1 MSWTAPRTWTSSEVI
16 SAAIMNT
23 HVRDEFLETAP
34 AKASAAAQQ
43 VFSTAANAIA
53 MVTGSKYKTADE
65 TVNNSTTLQNDDHL
79 AWTVAANEVWAFHGF
94 LYFTVASGDPGA
106 KWTFTVPA
114 SCTGWYLVNGP
125 AANVDGAGVA
135 DQAFPG
141 AIATTRTYGVSGL
154 TSFLVALDGVIINGA
169 NAGTVQ
175 FQWAQN
181 SLVASDLKLKLGSY
195 LDLKRLA

>member
-1 MSWTAPRTWTSSEVI
+1 MPYTAPATPSPGDVLT
-16 SAAIMNT
+16 AAFWNT
-23 HVRDEFLETAP
+23 HVRDRILQTPEAL
-34 AKASAAAQQ
+34 ASAAAQQ
-43 VFSTAANAIA
+43 YFSTGANAGA
-53 MVTGSKYKTADE
+53 MVHGSKYKSADE

-79 AWTVAANEVWAFHGF
+79 AFSIAANEVWAFRAF

-114 SCTGWYLVNGP
+114 SCTGWYLLNGP
-125 AANVDGAGVA
+125 AANVDGAIVA
-135 DQAFPG
+135 DQAGPV
-141 AIATTRTYGVSGL
+141 AIATTRTYGVTGL
-154 TSFLVALDGVIINGA
+154 TSFLVAFDGVIVNGA

-181 SLVASDLKLKLGSY
+181 SAVASDLKLKLGSY